1 MRGRKPKKNTK
12 DKTES
17 PVRNTPK
24 RRYKRSTISSSDP
37 SDDGTHQPRKN
48 ILTASDIKA
57 FFKSLKGKKRTQ
69 LPIFRNP
76 IQKSTFSD
84 YYSSSEQHSSTE
96 DDDSSY
102 SYYYEE
108 EEEEN
113 SDPFSVLTQ
122 VAPETESEND
132 ENIPVNTTQDE
143 ILNIPE
149 SNTEISQQI
158 NQQLISEGKSDINV
172 NPSETISD
180 LRDQK
185 EDITQQSKQQDISQL
200 STENQ
205 ALNQHSSSYEYT
217 YTYSSEEESK
227 IKSENIELVND
238 TKNQEI
244 TIPDESQNQLN
255 TIKSPQTINEYQDS
269 KPLISSPQDL
279 YEEDLNKPE
288 LIENSNLKQ
297 EDSDQYS
304 YYYTYSS
311 EANEESKISP
321 LQDEEQKQQ
330 KTNLTPSDKIE
341 NIPKSPENVIV
352 QQIAPLIEENIK
364 EKQEISSKKEI
375 LTIDQI
381 NLPENQANDSKT
393 TVEENTSS
401 EYSYYYTYSSEA
413 ETNATEIKQN
423 IIEPSPADTKPQSVE
438 ETKKL
443 QSESEYSYY
452 YTYSEE
458 ENQSQTVPKK
468 PVEKKLTQGKL
479 HIDETEDHKYLQVS
493 VTKSSDS
500 SATHKQFTHKMKQ
513 QPIKKLSQMKIEKFL
528 SPTKTSKNVESSEY
542 EYYYTYS
549 ETDTETKEP
558 TLNLHEIETKPEE
571 SDNNKSSIVASLIQS
586 TKSKPKTEFPIP
598 IIKKETITPK
608 QKPQTKRAQSKPQVT
623 DESSSSYYYY
633 YSEEE
638 VILKPSEVK
647 TSKPIL
653 EILTE
658 NGATKSNTKQI
669 PEKSKQN
676 EIKPVVD
683 SSKKSL
689 SYYSSEEE
697 TPTKSIVENVKTEKT
712 KQSSSE
718 YYYSY
723 SEEEHPKTSADTT
736 NSLANINKFDESYY
750 YSSEEEAAIKKENK
764 QETDQPQSESYYYSS
779 AEEQSIKKINDDKV
793 EKLKF
798 SSDQEQPTKAEIKT
812 AVQEEF
818 KQELPQTDSY
828 YSSDD
833 ENIKKYLKKDAWAN
847 TKVNINA
854 FESDSYYYYSSQE
867 EVQIKKYNIPEPA
880 KHDEVN
886 KDITDPKTEQPEQK
900 PIQTIP
906 QVSNR
911 ADDSESYYYST
922 EEETVI
928 KKDIRYKIPHS
939 ESTYSEENSSKM
951 NPDQNINGAVEP
963 NIGQEATT
971 VAEEKRVPQEK
982 STSKEI
988 IGKVVS
994 PDSKETTHEEQESES
1009 YYYSYSSD
1017 NESPPKHVIEQHPH
1031 ENKSVNS
1038 ESSYYYSS
1046 EEDMPLKQQTSNVAN
1061 QSAKSEI
1068 QSTVNTRSNSEIQTA
1083 SSNTNIGSQNLKQGE
1098 SESYYYSSEEEKPI
1112 TSVKQNNQSINET
1125 NVPNP
1130 AIKTKESDSYYYSS
1144 EEEIKP
1150 KTTPNNQTSKTIT
1163 NNKQNDKQLSSSST
1177 KPKEE
1182 SSSSYYSSE
1191 EEAKIRPSSNALIIQ
1206 TPIVNKQQNSLIATK
1221 DDSNYYSSEEEK
1233 PSKAPQT
1240 PEIKK
1245 QVLQTPD
1252 NIKQPKIAEQ
1262 LNSSIQ
1268 TPVAKSKLSPEQSQ
1282 KLSQLDKQNKVDPY
1296 LSPNKRKLFN
1306 KSKLKK
1312 FETPKKSSVRYINA
1326 YANSD
1331 YSSAPPSAFQSP
1343 YMKSPAKNQ
1352 LWSSLR
1358 PKADHNET
1366 QKAVPNESPKP
1377 SPKPKQHENQNEQI
1391 HRRNKWTPH
1400 TKPNHKPNERRK
1412 FNQQNYTN
1420 RKPFNFDKYNK

>member
-48 ILTASDIKA
+48 ILTSSDIKA

-122 VAPETESEND
+122 VAPETESEHD
-132 ENIPVNTTQDE
+132 EDIPANTNQGE

-158 NQQLISEGKSDINV
+158 NQQSISEGKSDINV
-172 NPSETISD
+172 SQNETISD
-180 LRDQK
+180 LQDQK
-185 EDITQQSKQQDISQL
+185 QDITQQSKQSNIL
-200 STENQ
+200 ELNTENQ
-205 ALNQHSSSYEYT
+205 APNQHSSSYEYT

-227 IKSENIELVND
+227 IKSENIEFVND

-244 TIPDESQNQLN
+244 TTPDESQNQIDTMKL
-255 TIKSPQTINEYQDS
+255 PQTINESQDL
-269 KPLISSPQDL
+269 KPLNSSPQDV

-288 LIENSNLKQ
+288 LVENSNLKQ

-311 EANEESKISP
+311 EANEETKISP

-330 KTNLTPSDKIE
+330 KTILIPSEKIE
-341 NIPKSPENVIV
+341 NLPKPSENVIE
-352 QQIAPLIEENIK
+352 QKITPLIEDNIK

-375 LTIDQI
+375 LTNDQI
-381 NLPENQANDSKT
+381 NLPEKQINDSKT
-393 TVEENTSS
+393 TVEGNVSS

-423 IIEPSPADTKPQSVE
+423 IIESSHADTKPQSVE

-458 ENQSQTVPKK
+458 ENLSQTVPKK

-493 VTKSSDS
+493 VTKSDS
-500 SATHKQFTHKMKQ
+500 LSTHKQFTHKMKQ

-528 SPTKTSKNVESSEY
+528 SPTKTSKNIDSSEY

-558 TLNLHEIETKPEE
+558 TLNPHEIETQPEE

-586 TKSKPKTEFPIP
+586 TKSKPKTEFQIP

-608 QKPQTKRAQSKPQVT
+608 QKLQTKKAQAKPQVT

-638 VILKPSEVK
+638 VIIKPSEVK

-658 NGATKSNTKQI
+658 KRATKSNTKQVS
-669 PEKSKQN
+669 EKPKQN
-676 EIKPVVD
+676 EIQSVVD
-683 SSKKSL
+683 SSMKSS
-689 SYYSSEEE
+689 SYYSSELEI
-697 TPTKSIVENVKTEKT
+697 PTKSIVENDKTEET

-723 SEEEHPKTSADTT
+723 SEEGHPKASVEQ
-736 NSLANINKFDESYY
+736 NINKSDESYY
-750 YSSEEEAAIKKENK
+750 YSSEEEIVIKKESK
-764 QETDQPQSESYYYSS
+764 QETEQPQSESYYYSS

-798 SSDQEQPTKAEIKT
+798 SSDQEQPAKTEIKT
-812 AVQEEF
+812 AVKEEF

-847 TKVNINA
+847 TKVKINA

-867 EVQIKKYNIPEPA
+867 EVQIKKYNIPEPH
-880 KHDEVN
+880 KHQSYLEAEVN
-886 KDITDPKTEQPEQK
+886 KNITTAKAEQSEQK
-900 PIQTIP
+900 PIQMTP
-906 QVSNR
+906 QASNR
-911 ADDSESYYYST
+911 VDDSESYYYST
-922 EEETVI
+922 EEETTI
-928 KKDIRYKIPHS
+928 QKEIRYKIPHS
-939 ESTYSEENSSKM
+939 ESTYSEENPSKV
-951 NPDQNINGAVEP
+951 NTDQNINGIVEP
-963 NIGQEATT
+963 IDVQEATT
-971 VAEEKRVPQEK
+971 VAEEKANSQEK

-994 PDSKETTHEEQESES
+994 PDSKETSHEVQESGS

-1017 NESPPKHVIEQHPH
+1017 NESALKPAIEQHPH
-1031 ENKSVNS
+1031 ENKNVNS

-1046 EEDMPLKQQTSNVAN
+1046 EEDMPPKQQTSNDATIIP
-1061 QSAKSEI
+1061 KSEI
-1068 QSTVNTRSNSEIQTA
+1068 QNKIITTSDSVIQTT
-1083 SSNTNIGSQNLKQGE
+1083 SSNTNIESKDLKQDE
-1098 SESYYYSSEEEKPI
+1098 SESYYYSSEEEKS
-1112 TSVKQNNQSINET
+1112 TTTVKQNNQSLNGT

-1130 AIKTKESDSYYYSS
+1130 ATKTKEGDSYYYSS

-1150 KTTPNNQTSKTIT
+1150 KTTPNNQTSKTT
-1163 NNKQNDKQLSSSST
+1163 ANNLQNDKHVANAPT
-1177 KPKEE
+1177 KLKEE

-1191 EEAKIRPSSNALIIQ
+1191 EETKIRPPSNAIIVQ
-1206 TPIVNKQQNSLIATK
+1206 IPIVNKQQNSLIATK

-1233 PSKAPQT
+1233 PSKAAPKT

-1252 NIKQPKIAEQ
+1252 NNKQPKISEPQ
-1262 LNSSIQ
+1262 SSAIQ
-1268 TPVAKSKLSPEQSQ
+1268 TPVAKSNLSPEQSQ

-1296 LSPNKRKLFN
+1296 LSPNQRKLFN

-1312 FETPKKSSVRYINA
+1312 FETPKNSSVRYINA

-1343 YMKSPAKNQ
+1343 YAKSPAKKQ

-1358 PKADHNET
+1358 PKEVQNET
-1366 QKAVPNESPKP
+1366 PKVVPNESPKP

-1391 HRRNKWTPH
+1391 HRRNKWPPH